1 MQTLEELK
9 EEELLNKKIRQKR
22 RIRGVLIIVN
32 ALLIA
37 YAGYL
42 TVASIVDAVKNNQ
55 EREQGEIITLLDKS
69 PAGSLELYNEYV
81 NSKYSIVDVATY
93 GKYLLVSSSRVTPT
107 SFMNKGT
114 ATLFKVVENNPTFNE
129 PNFVYNLNENINS
142 QIDLF
147 SLSQGDYLIYK
158 DIDVTALN
166 QKTAYHYT
174 GVNLFEETL
183 YSLPHEDGTRTKI
196 TIKGK
201 ESSPALVVSVTDVA
215 ACPEEYY
222 DFIILDDSS
231 NEEKELKWID
241 SLSKDYKV
249 KEVSSLVEAYKMDAS
264 FVINIEDSNLVYTT
278 HYFGSDSPT
287 NGIIDKGPLKGLDS
301 NNAIRELGGYLF
313 NAGYGVSIED
323 SNESIS
329 SSSIAIKNNIQST
342 HKGKMTLVIG
352 NQVDDEMAFSAIE
365 RVFGL

>member
-42 TVASIVDAVKNNQ
+42 GVTSIVDAVKNNQ
-55 EREQGEIITLLDKS
+55 EKEEGEIITLLDNS
-69 PAGSLELYNEYV
+69 PSKSLELYNEYITGKV
-81 NSKYSIVDVATY
+81 EIVDIATY
-93 GKYLLVSSSRVTPT
+93 GKYLLFSPSRVTPT
-107 SFMNKGT
+107 SFINSGT
-114 ATLFKVVENNPTFNE
+114 ATLFKVVENNPSFNE
-129 PNFVYNLNENINS
+129 PDLVYTLNSNINS

-147 SLSQGDYLIYK
+147 SLEQGDYLIYSNF
-158 DIDVTALN
+158 DVSNASVRV
-166 QKTAYHYT
+166 AYHYT
-174 GVNLFEETL
+174 GTDLFEETI

-201 ESSPALVVSVTDVA
+201 ASSPAIVVSVTDVA

-222 DFIILDDSS
+222 DFVILDDSS
-231 NEEKELKWID
+231 NEDKELKWID
-241 SLSKDYKV
+241 SLSKTYKV
-249 KEVSSLVEAYKMDAS
+249 KEVSSLVEAYKIDAS
-264 FVINIEDSNLVYTT
+264 FVVNIEDSNLMYTT
-278 HYFGSDSPT
+278 HYFGSDSIE
-287 NGIIDKGPLKGLDS
+287 NGTIDNGPLKGLDT

-313 NAGYGVSIED
+313 NAGYGVSKED

-329 SSSIAIKNNIQST
+329 SSSIAIKNNLLST

-352 NQVDDEMAFSAIE
+352 NQVDEETAYNTIK
-365 RVFGL
+365 RVFEL